1 MILRTTDGGITWN
14 LVNWAPEEENP
25 LLDVWFSDADNG
37 FAIGAYGS
45 FFRTSDSGETW
56 TSEPI
61 SEWDFH
67 LHHLAR
73 SANGR
78 LYMAAEAG
86 MIYRSDDGGTTWT
99 ELPSPYEGSFFGTLP
114 LDGDTVL
121 VFGLQGHLFRSED
134 AGESWTPVE
143 TGTTAM
149 LTDGIR
155 LADGTIVISGLG
167 GTLLTLVRRRID
179 LRAATA
185 AGSTRDLGH
194 RRGWPGSIA
203 AGWRIRGQDD
213 RERNPDAMITRLE
226 NLIFG
231 RRRLVVVF
239 FLLMTVFMAY
249 QASNL
254 RIDAGFA
261 KLLPLE
267 HEYMQTYVE
276 YRDAFG
282 GANRVVIAIR
292 ARDGDIFTPKF
303 FEVLQEVTDDVFFIP
318 GVDRTRVMSLFTPN
332 VRFTEVVEDGIS
344 GGNVIPDDFEP
355 NDQGLAKVRENLLKS
370 VYMGRLVAN
379 DFSSALV
386 VASLL
391 EVDPTTGDAS
401 RLPERGRPTRG
412 GSPEVQQPRDRG
424 RVRLPHHRL
433 RQGHR
438 RHRLRCDPSGAVL
451 PGRLLHHRDLRL
463 PLLPERQAHPY
474 RRRLLADRG
483 HLAAG
488 SGDPARLRHRPDVDP
503 RAVPDLRHRC
513 ESRRADGER
522 LPGRGLRGC
531 RPAWRPPGSASGR
544 LIIPGGIALLSDTI
558 GFITIMLIK
567 IRMIQEMAITASL
580 GVAVIILTNLVL
592 VPVLLSYVNLGE
604 EIRGQAADTGRQRW
618 IRFWNALG
626 KVAAP
631 RNAAIIVI
639 VAAVLFVVGGW
650 KATQIKIGD
659 LHPGVPELR
668 ADSQY
673 NIDTD
678 VITRHFS
685 IGVDVITVIVESDP
699 EACTEH
705 DIMTT
710 IDRFEWHMRNVP
722 GVQSVLGIGGVAKI
736 INAGWNEGSLKW
748 RVLPRN
754 PSTMAQAVTYI
765 DTSTGLLNS
774 DCSVMPVYIYSQR
787 SQGRDHRPHR
797 RRGQGLPRPSTAPTR
812 SGSGSPPATS
822 VSWRPPTRR
831 SPRPSSRC

>member
-1 MILRTTDGGITWN
+1 
-14 LVNWAPEEENP
+14 
-25 LLDVWFSDADNG
+25 
-37 FAIGAYGS
+37 
-45 FFRTSDSGETW
+45 
-56 TSEPI
+56 
-61 SEWDFH
+61 
-67 LHHLAR
+67 
-73 SANGR
+73 
-78 LYMAAEAG
+78 
-86 MIYRSDDGGTTWT
+86 
-99 ELPSPYEGSFFGTLP
+99 
-114 LDGDTVL
+114 
-121 VFGLQGHLFRSED
+121 
-134 AGESWTPVE
+134 
-143 TGTTAM
+143 
-149 LTDGIR
+149 
-155 LADGTIVISGLG
+155 
-167 GTLLTLVRRRID
+167 
-179 LRAATA
+179 
-185 AGSTRDLGH
+185 
-194 RRGWPGSIA
+194 
-203 AGWRIRGQDD
+203 
-213 RERNPDAMITRLE
+213 MITRLE

-292 ARDGDIFTPKF
+292 ARDGDVFTPKF
-303 FEVLQEVTDDVFFIP
+303 FDVLQQVTDDVFFIP

-370 VYMGRLVAN
+370 VYVGRLVAN

-391 EVDPTTGDAS
+391 EVDPTTG
-401 RLPERGRPTRG
+401 
-412 GSPEVQQPRDRG
+412 
-424 RVRLPHHRL
+424 
-433 RQGHR
+433 
-438 RHRLRCDPSGAVL
+438 
-451 PGRLLHHRDLRL
+451 LRL
-463 PLLPERQAHPY
+463 DYLNVADQLEEVRQKYSNHEIGVEFDYHIIGFAKVI
-474 RRRLLADRG
+474 
-483 HLAAG
+483 
-488 SGDPARLRHRPDVDP
+488 GDI
-503 RAVPDLRHRC
+503 
-513 ESRRADGER
+513 
-522 LPGRGLRGC
+522 
-531 RPAWRPPGSASGR
+531 ASGVTR
-544 LIIPGGIALLSDTI
+544 VVLFFLVAFFITALFVYLYSQSVKLTLIVVGCSLIAVIWQLGLVTLLGFGIDPMSILVPFLIFAIGVSHGVQMVSAFRAEVYEGATSLEAARIGFRKLIIPGSIALLSDTI

-580 GVAVIILTNLVL
+580 GVAVIILTDLLL

-604 EIRGQAADTGRQRW
+604 GYEARLRTRAGKMDPLWTV
-618 IRFWNALG
+618 LG

-631 RNAAIIVI
+631 RNAAIIVL
-639 VAAVLFVVGGW
+639 VAAVLFLLGGW

-673 NIDTD
+673 NIDTEF
-678 VITRHFS
+678 ITKRFS

-699 EACTEH
+699 EACTRH

-710 IDRFEWHMRNVP
+710 IDRFEWSIRNVP

-774 DCSVMPVYIYSQR
+774 DCSVMPVYIYSQDHKAETIDRIVSAVKDYRKQYGSDEIRFRLATGNTGVMAATNETVSAAQFPMLMWIFAAIILLCLITFR
-787 SQGRDHRPHR
+787 SLRATLCIVIPLALVSVLAYALMTMLEI
-797 RRGQGLPRPSTAPTR
+797 GLKISTLPVVALGVGIGVDYGIYIFSRLR
-812 SGSGSPPATS
+812 SILAEGKGLQEAYQETLKLTGSGVIFTGVTLGVGVATWIFSPLKFQADMGILLTFMFVVNMLGAIVLLPALAH
-822 VSWRPPTRR
+822 WLRPKA
-831 SPRPSSRC
+831 